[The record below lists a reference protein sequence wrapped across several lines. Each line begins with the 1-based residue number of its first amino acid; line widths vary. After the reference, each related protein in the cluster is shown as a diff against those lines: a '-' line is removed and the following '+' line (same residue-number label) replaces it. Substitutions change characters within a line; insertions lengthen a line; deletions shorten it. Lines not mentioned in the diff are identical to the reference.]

1 MMRLMLMRM
10 GSASSVAGVAG
21 VAGARGGARR
31 AAEFVQR
38 QVRQHTARSSLTIE
52 DHLIGVAQNTLHSFE
67 IHAPARDVGVL
78 PIGVVNR
85 EEALR
90 LTLRL
95 VLEALLVGLGALHH
109 PQRPAACARQAVCS
123 VAGGLVARPVAVL
136 LGAQQERKRPRLTS
150 SH

>member
-1 MMRLMLMRM
+1 MTMPMMRLMLMRM

-38 QVRQHTARSSLTIE
+38 QVRQHTARSRLTIE

-95 VLEALLVGLGALHH
+95 VLEALLVGLGALPH
-109 PQRPAACARQAVCS
+109 PQRLEIGRASGRARVGQYVWIW
-123 VAGGLVARPVAVL
+123 GGARP
-136 LGAQQERKRPRLTS
+136 
-150 SH
+150 